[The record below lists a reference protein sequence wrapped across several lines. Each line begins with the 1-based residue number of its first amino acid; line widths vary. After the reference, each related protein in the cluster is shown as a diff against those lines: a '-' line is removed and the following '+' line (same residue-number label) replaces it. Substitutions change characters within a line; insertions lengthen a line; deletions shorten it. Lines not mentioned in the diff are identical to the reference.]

1 MKILFLAR
9 YLPQDGATTHMYT
22 LAKKMIKKGHEV
34 HLISAGPTR
43 QEGAIN
49 MLEQAV
55 SFGLIHH
62 KVDMPLYP
70 QYDFKGKI
78 IQLFKYICV
87 TPGTINTI
95 HKINPDIIHVHYPV
109 TSYIAKLYCILF
121 KNKFIMT
128 YHITTIPKHI
138 LHKKA
143 DYVIAISKEL
153 EKELLERYKYDKNKI
168 SLINNGVSKEKFNQ
182 VIDISEKEFIKSEK
196 GIPKDKIIIGFVGS
210 LIKRKGIDILLEACS
225 LLEDN
230 EIHIVLLGD
239 GDNEWV
245 MDMVNKFN
253 LEERITI
260 YPFGDPIDY
269 YKIFDIFVLPSR
281 IEGFGLVVIEA
292 MMMGIPVI
300 RSNTEG
306 AYDQILHMKDGF
318 IFRNED
324 TEELSRYIDMLIK
337 DSELR
342 KEIGE
347 NGRKKA
353 INNFSDDI
361 MVQKTLDL
369 YKKVNQGGR
378 F

>member
-1 MKILFLAR
+1 
-9 YLPQDGATTHMYT
+9 
-22 LAKKMIKKGHEV
+22 
-34 HLISAGPTR
+34 
-43 QEGAIN
+43 
-49 MLEQAV
+49 
-55 SFGLIHH
+55 
-62 KVDMPLYP
+62 
-70 QYDFKGKI
+70 
-78 IQLFKYICV
+78 
-87 TPGTINTI
+87 
-95 HKINPDIIHVHYPV
+95 
-109 TSYIAKLYCILF
+109 
-121 KNKFIMT
+121 
-128 YHITTIPKHI
+128 
-138 LHKKA
+138 
-143 DYVIAISKEL
+143 
-153 EKELLERYKYDKNKI
+153 
-168 SLINNGVSKEKFNQ
+168 
-182 VIDISEKEFIKSEK
+182 
-196 GIPKDKIIIGFVGS
+196 
-210 LIKRKGIDILLEACS
+210 
-225 LLEDN
+225 
-230 EIHIVLLGD
+230 
-239 GDNEWV
+239 

-378 F
+378 FWLIEYIFPHRIWVEKS